1 MAKMKELYQSVLTEE
16 YKQFKLAY
24 ELARLDGVREYIYKG
39 EVLTINSSA
48 EYIATVDALLNHL
61 EK

>member
-1 MAKMKELYQSVLTEE
+1 MAKMKELYQTIESGE

-24 ELARLDGVREYIYKG
+24 ELARLEGVHEYVHKG
-39 EVLTINSSA
+39 KVLTINSSA
-48 EYIATVDALLNHL
+48 EYIATVEGLLNQ

>member
-1 MAKMKELYQSVLTEE
+1 MAKMKQLYQTIQSGE
-16 YKQFKLAY
+16 YKEFKLAY
-24 ELARLDGVREYIYKG
+24 ELARLEGVREYVHKG

-48 EYIATVDALLNHL
+48 EYIATVEGLLNP